1 MFQDD
6 IIIGE
11 TYGPKM
17 SKTDRYLQK
26 FRYREA
32 LDYALADIGSF
43 PSYIISLLIELSR
56 QNALELVL
64 SNRDA
69 AELKD
74 IVLFLAR

>member
-1 MFQDD
+1 
-6 IIIGE
+6 
-11 TYGPKM
+11 M
-17 SKTDRYLQK
+17 SKTDRCLQK

-74 IVLFLAR
+74 IMLFLAR